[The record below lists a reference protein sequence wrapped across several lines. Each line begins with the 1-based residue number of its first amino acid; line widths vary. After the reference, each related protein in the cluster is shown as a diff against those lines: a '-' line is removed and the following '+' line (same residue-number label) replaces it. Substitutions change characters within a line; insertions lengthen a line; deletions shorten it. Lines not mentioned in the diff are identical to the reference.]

1 MNADKRRLKSKTFQ
15 SAFIRVHPRFHPHF
29 LLAVLALLLI
39 AAAPT
44 TKESPT
50 GTVTGLAVDTSNNA
64 LAECVVSATEGGQR
78 MRVARTAETDKDG
91 KFSID
96 LPEGSWTITL
106 TTKDTKL
113 KGAKSAEVVAGQ
125 TLELGKITLRPRKV
139 GAR

>member
-1 MNADKRRLKSKTFQ
+1 MPLGIA
-15 SAFIRVHPRFHPHF
+15 
-29 LLAVLALLLI
+29 LAMSLI
-39 AAAPT
+39 AFAAPA
-44 TKESPT
+44 TKESAT
-50 GTVTGLAVDTSNNA
+50 GTVTGLALDASGTA
-64 LAECVVSATEGGQR
+64 LAECIVSATEGAQR

-113 KGAKSAEVVAGQ
+113 KGAKSAEVVVGK
-125 TLELGKITLRPRKV
+125 TLDLGKITLRARKV

>member
-1 MNADKRRLKSKTFQ
+1 MNADERRLRNSSFQ
-15 SAFIRVHPRFHPHF
+15 SAFIRVHLRFHLHF
-29 LLAVLALLLI
+29 VLAPLMLFLI
-39 AAAPT
+39 AAAPA
-44 TKESPT
+44 TKESAT
-50 GTVTGLAVDTSNNA
+50 ATVTGIAVDTSDNA
-64 LAECVVSATEGGQR
+64 LAECIVSATEGAQR

-113 KGAKSAEVVAGQ
+113 KGAKSADVVAGKAID
-125 TLELGKITLRPRKV
+125 LGKITLRARKV